1 MKIFGAVLSC
11 LFTNLCEDLVAHG
24 RTNQQIADYIGA
36 DQVIFQDLDGPDGL
50 KAACM
55 EAAEDTS
62 KVTSFETGVFSGC
75 YVTEVPEGY
84 FEHLSDLRSGKRK
97 AKTAL
102 TSIKAGGDE
111 GGNVVVSSGPTNG
124 PEADER
130 EDIRSVSTKGLVSN
144 VC

>member
-1 MKIFGAVLSC
+1 
-11 LFTNLCEDLVAHG
+11 
-24 RTNQQIADYIGA
+24 
-36 DQVIFQDLDGPDGL
+36 
-50 KAACM
+50 M

-62 KVTSFETGVFSGC
+62 KVTSFETGVFCGK

-97 AKTAL
+97 AKTL
-102 TSIKAGGDE
+102 TTIKAGGDE

-130 EDIRSVSTKGLVSN
+130 EDIRSVSTKGLVGN
-144 VC
+144 LC

>member
-1 MKIFGAVLSC
+1 
-11 LFTNLCEDLVAHG
+11 
-24 RTNQQIADYIGA
+24 
-36 DQVIFQDLDGPDGL
+36 
-50 KAACM
+50 M

-62 KVTSFETGVFSGC
+62 KVQDFEVGVFCGK

-84 FEHLSDLRSGKRK
+84 FEHLSDIRNGKRK
-97 AKTAL
+97 AKTTL
-102 TSIKAGGDE
+102 TTIKAGGDE

-130 EDIRSVSTKGLVSN
+130 EDIRSVSTKGLVSF